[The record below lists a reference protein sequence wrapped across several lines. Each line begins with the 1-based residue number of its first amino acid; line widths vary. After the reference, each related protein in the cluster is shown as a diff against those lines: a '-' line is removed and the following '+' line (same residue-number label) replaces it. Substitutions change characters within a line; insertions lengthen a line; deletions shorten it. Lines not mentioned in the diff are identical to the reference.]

1 MNPAR
6 GQLRLICALAAVVAT
21 VAMASPAHAAP
32 PTCTNA
38 TVTCVTGTAADGST
52 FKVEVPAEW
61 NGTLLLYSH
70 GYVPPFV
77 PNPPAE
83 TAGNRAVADHLLA
96 EGYALAGSSYA
107 SNGWAVESALR
118 DQIDLLDR
126 FEQRFGKP
134 HRTIAWGH
142 SMGGMITAGLV
153 QRHPRRFGGALPFC
167 GILGGS
173 VGLWNQN
180 LDLQYAIK
188 TLLAADPDP
197 AVSVPASQLELV
209 HITNWQANVALA
221 NAAVTAAQ
229 QTPRGRARL
238 ALAGALF
245 NLPDWYEEGTR
256 RPAREDYAQRQ
267 ENQFRA
273 LQFQLAFIFG
283 FRSDLEQRAGGNPSW
298 NVGVDYKRM
307 LTRSGGRDLAHA
319 LYRQAALDL
328 RADLRLLERAPRVRS
343 DPAAARYL
351 IRNVVFDGRIRAPVL
366 TVHTT
371 ADGLVVSPH
380 EAAYRDAV
388 RRAGRA
394 RLLEQLYVDRP
405 GHCSFTEDET
415 LTALDVLLAR
425 LDRGRWPADPG
436 SAFAAYEPPPFLR
449 PFDLA
454 SASRSAAGL
463 LPARADRALVARRR
477 ATRVGRRASAG
488 RSR

>member
-1 MNPAR
+1 MLPVR
-6 GQLRLICALAAVVAT
+6 GQLRRIGALAAVLTAVA
-21 VAMASPAHAAP
+21 AASPAHAAP
-32 PTCTNA
+32 PVCTNA
-38 TVTCVTGTAADGST
+38 AVTCVTGTSGDGST
-52 FKVEVPAEW
+52 FKAEVPQDW

-83 TAGNRAVADHLLA
+83 TAGNRAVADELLA
-96 EGYALAGSSYA
+96 DGYALAGSSYA

-126 FEQRFGKP
+126 FRRRFGKP
-134 HRTIAWGH
+134 RRTIAWGH

-153 QRHPRRFGGALPFC
+153 QRHPKRFDGALPFC

-197 AVSVPASQLELV
+197 AVSLPASQLELV

-238 ALAGALF
+238 ALAAALF
-245 NLPDWYEEGTR
+245 NLPDWYEEGTQ
-256 RPAREDYAQRQ
+256 RPDREDYAERQ

-298 NVGVDYKRM
+298 NVGVDYTRM
-307 LTRSGGRDLAHA
+307 LSHSGSRDLARA
-319 LYRQAALDL
+319 LYRQTSLDL
-328 RADLRLLERAPRVRS
+328 RADLRLLERSPRVRS
-343 DPAAARYL
+343 DPGATRYL
-351 IRNVVFDGRIRAPVL
+351 IRNIVFDGRIRVPVL

-405 GHCSFTEDET
+405 GHCSFTDAET
-415 LTALDVLLAR
+415 LAALDVLLER

-436 SAFAAYEPPPFLR
+436 SAFADYEPPPFLR

-454 SASRSAAGL
+454 SVAG
-463 LPARADRALVARRR
+463 ARASIAAAHRPEVLE
-477 ATRVGRRASAG
+477 
-488 RSR
+488 